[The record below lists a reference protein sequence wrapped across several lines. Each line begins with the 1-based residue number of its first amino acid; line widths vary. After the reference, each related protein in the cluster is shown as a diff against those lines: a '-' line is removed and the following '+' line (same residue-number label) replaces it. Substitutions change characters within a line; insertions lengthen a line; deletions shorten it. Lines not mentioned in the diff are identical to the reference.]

1 MDNVV
6 FEKPDHASLA
16 RKYNV
21 VDMHSH
27 TRASHDCNTSIKRFA
42 DKLKSL
48 GIGVAVTDHDEID
61 GSLALKRRYPK
72 LFVIPGIEA
81 TSLEDKDILLYFNS
95 FDDLKGFYNRHILPN
110 KRKHRTNA
118 FTIKTRLP
126 YEYILDMA
134 SDYNAFRV
142 FPHPLMRA
150 KGIYRRLKRKK
161 DFSVLKMVDGIEAI
175 NAGQKL
181 KHNIQGLT
189 WAGLERKP
197 VTGGSDSHIIRTL
210 GDSVTLSTA
219 KNVEGFLESIRKKN
233 NRVVGKTSN
242 FLSELS
248 SIGSIMRN
256 KIRLVRKKK
265 KMKVELKD

>member
-6 FEKPDHASLA
+6 FEKPDHKKLS
-16 RKYNV
+16 RKYTV

-27 TRASHDCNTSIKRFA
+27 TRASHDCNTKIKRFA
-42 DKLKSL
+42 DRLKSL
-48 GIGVAVTDHDEID
+48 GIGAAVTDHDEID

-110 KRKHRTNA
+110 KKKHRTNA

-126 YEYILDMA
+126 YEYILDVA

-142 FPHPLMRA
+142 LPHPLMRG
-150 KGIYRRLKRKK
+150 KGIFRRLKRKK
-161 DFSVLKMVDGIEAI
+161 DFSVLKRVDGIEAI

-181 KHNIQGLT
+181 KYNIRGLT
-189 WAGLERKP
+189 WAGLEKKP
-197 VTGGSDSHIIRTL
+197 VTGGSDSHIIKTI
-210 GDSVTLSTA
+210 GDSVTISTA
-219 KNVEGFLESIRKKN
+219 TSVEGFIESIRKKKN
-233 NRVVGKTSN
+233 HVVGYTSN
-242 FLSELS
+242 FMSELS
-248 SIGSIMRN
+248 SLGSIMRN
-256 KIRLVRKKK
+256 KIRLVKNKKRV
-265 KMKVELKD
+265 KVKLKV